1 MTSQLCSRWQ
11 EAHSVTPSPRI
22 AFLDSRR
29 AFHPS
34 TDPLYL
40 HPQFVNEGY
49 HLEDVLAMMTREDL
63 RRLNL
68 R

>member
-1 MTSQLCSRWQ
+1 MTSQHCSRWQ
-11 EAHSVTPSPRI
+11 VAHSVTPSPQTV
-22 AFLDSRR
+22 FLNSRR
-29 AFHPS
+29 SFHTS
-34 TDPLYL
+34 TDRLYL